1 MDGITEFNFTPAIEY
16 TDRHGL
22 FVAVIGDTNSG
33 KSFSGLRLATG
44 IAKAQGKRVA
54 AIDTEGGRLLH
65 LKKHF
70 DFDIGMMRPPH
81 RPHRYLLAAQRA
93 EAKGY
98 GALLIDSYSME
109 WRGEGGKLDWT
120 REIEDAYV
128 DKKREEAE
136 AAGQNFNEYAARN
149 IGRTLGLNE
158 PGQGQRRMELG
169 FLQLRMPIIFSIRG
183 SDTYDPKEKKAVF
196 KAQCRQGFLF
206 DVTCSFRLAQNAK
219 GIIDLTD
226 AKTFKMEGDHAAIFK
241 HGEQL
246 SERHGELVNAW
257 ATNAPLP
264 EKEDKAAVV
273 ANNLIDLA
281 TDSETEDA
289 LLNCHAGETQAK
301 QMEWLKAKRPELHK
315 KVKDAVSSKL
325 AELQRAASQSSASLP
340 TTSHGPDGDADGG
353 QQAVDSPAASVGG
366 DSKPEPTDRPVGQ
379 EARSWELPAGIVGQD
394 AKMAAIRKQFG
405 REAET
410 PDEVDAIAAHHAEF
424 IGKLG
429 TKRAAFEREIRERR
443 IALGGPL

>member
-1 MDGITEFNFTPAIEY
+1 MDGMNDFSFTPATEY

-22 FVAVIGDTNSG
+22 FIAVIGDTNSG

-44 IAKAQGKRVA
+44 IARAQGKRVA

-70 DFDIGMMRPPH
+70 DFDIGVMRPPH

-109 WRGEGGKLDWT
+109 WRGEGGKLDWS

-128 DKKREEAE
+128 ESKRKEAE
-136 AAGQNFNEYAARN
+136 SAGQSFNEYATRN
-149 IGRTLGLNE
+149 IGKQLGLNE
-158 PGQGQRRMELG
+158 PGQAHRRMELG

-183 SDTYDPKEKKAVF
+183 SDTYDPKAKTTIF

-206 DVTCSFRLAQNAK
+206 DVTCSFRLQQNAK
-219 GIIDLTD
+219 GIIDLSD
-226 AKTFKMEGDHAAIFK
+226 AKKFKMEGDHAEIFK
-241 HGEQL
+241 QGEQL

-273 ANNLIDLA
+273 AGQLVDLA
-281 TDSETEDA
+281 KDAESEEA
-289 LLNCHAGETQAK
+289 LLNCHVGETHVR
-301 QMEWLKAKRPELHK
+301 QMAWLKDKRPELYK
-315 KVKDAVSSKL
+315 RVNDAVANKL
-325 AELQRAASQSSASLP
+325 SELQRAASQSSASLP
-340 TTSHGPDGDADGG
+340 TSSKPDGDAAGG
-353 QQAVDSPAASVGG
+353 QTAVDSPAAAVGG
-366 DSKPEPTDRPVGQ
+366 DSKPEATDRPVSS
-379 EARSWELPAGIVGQD
+379 EEDRWALPAGTVGQD
-394 AKMAAIRKQFG
+394 AKMVAIRKLL
-405 REAET
+405 ADKAKT
-410 PDEVDAIAAHHAEF
+410 PADVDDLKAAHADF
-424 IGKLG
+424 IAKLG
-429 TKRAAFEREIRERR
+429 SKRAGFEREFGDRKAVLE
-443 IALGGPL
+443 GPL